1 MLGTARILLLTA
13 LVTATDTARAEV
25 NDTELQR
32 QVRETEQAFA
42 QTMADRDFDGFVSFL
57 SSEAV
62 FFAGERAL
70 RGSDAVADAWKPY
83 FESDQ
88 APFSWRPATVEVLDS
103 GSLALS
109 SGPVSDPGG
118 QCVGTFTS
126 IWRLEVDGNWKIIF
140 DKGSRDCPQ

>member
-1 MLGTARILLLTA
+1 MNNTARILLFTV
-13 LVTATDTARAEV
+13 LVASMADVRAEAI
-25 NDTELQR
+25 DTELQR

-42 QTMADRDFDGFVSFL
+42 QTMADRDFDAFVSFL
-57 SSEAV
+57 SAEAI

-70 RGSDAVADAWKPY
+70 RGSDAVAEAWKPY
-83 FESDQ
+83 FEPAQ
-88 APFSWRPATVEVLDS
+88 APFSWKPATVEVLGS

-109 SGPVSDPGG
+109 SGPVSDPDG

-126 IWRLEVDGNWKIIF
+126 IWRLDVDGSWKIVF